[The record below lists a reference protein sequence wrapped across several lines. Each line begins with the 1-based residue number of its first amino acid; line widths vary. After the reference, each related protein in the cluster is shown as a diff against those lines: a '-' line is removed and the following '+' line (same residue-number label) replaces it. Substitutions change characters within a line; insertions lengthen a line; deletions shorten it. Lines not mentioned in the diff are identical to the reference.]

1 MSSNPE
7 FKGKNEDEID
17 LPDLFIKLGKSI
29 GNVFKSLGRGFLH
42 VFFFLV
48 RKWFWLAISLF
59 LGIGL
64 SYLFKFSTE
73 KLYSSDITVKS
84 NTISNAEMISYINKL
99 HVFCLGKNTEELASA
114 FKVKNDLVK
123 DVKDIQAFWVIDQG
137 SDGIPDYV
145 DFRNRYRLVDT
156 VNIRMQDRF
165 IIRVKTAVPRELTAI
180 RDGIIAFIESNQFY
194 QGQNNLRLKQARD
207 MLERIDYEVEQLD
220 SLQKVKYFEESRRL
234 MPKEGG
240 QMIFLQD
247 FKTQLLHE
255 DITRLIQRKQE
266 IETINTIYS
275 GIVTLLSDFT
285 PPSKPDNGALYY
297 GKFIIPAVV
306 ILALLIL
313 LLVDYRKNITEV
325 YGRYQKKGSY

>member
-7 FKGKNEDEID
+7 FKGKNEDEVD

-29 GNVFKSLGRGFLH
+29 GNAFKSLGRGFLY

-48 RKWFWLAISLF
+48 RKWLWLVISLF
-59 LGIGL
+59 LGVGL
-64 SYLFKFSTE
+64 SYLIKFSTE
-73 KLYSSDITVKS
+73 RLFSSEIMVKS
-84 NTISNAEMISYINKL
+84 NTISNAEMINYINKL
-99 HVFCLGKNTEELASA
+99 HTYCKGKNIDELASA
-114 FKVKNDLVK
+114 LKVKNGLVK
-123 DVKDIQAFWVIDQG
+123 DVRDIQAFWVIDQG
-137 SDGIPDYV
+137 ADGIPDYV

-165 IIRVKTAVPRELTAI
+165 IIRVKTTVPKELTAI

-194 QGQNNLRLKQARD
+194 QGQNNLRLKQASD
-207 MLERIDYEVEQLD
+207 VLERIDYEVEQLD

-255 DITRLIQRKQE
+255 DISRLIQRKQE

-297 GKFIIPAVV
+297 GKVIIPAVI
-306 ILALLIL
+306 ILSLIIL

-325 YGRYQKKGSY
+325 YGRYQKKGSF